1 MLNYISS
8 VIRCFTIQQGDYSSR
23 TSCKTFWGFSL
34 VLAGLIVL
42 LLVIIDSSILFDNVF
57 WGQAAF
63 YIPFVL
69 LIELI
74 PTSLAALVRRFHDRS
89 LSGYWVIPCLL
100 IPFVGW
106 AAGAVIAF
114 FLPGQVEENNYP
126 RQIDN
131 VRPFWKLKRFWFLHA
146 AVIFIAATQL
156 SYFPVTIT
164 ENSHYITQPRTEDG
178 KVDYAAAMFKIF
190 EPRFK
195 NPEEN
200 GVRLIYQLYG
210 SKVYWTYRMNLGA
223 PEWTDACKQLQLDP
237 NLKPKYEDFPRFEDY
252 LTENKIDVNTLVY
265 DKEEFSRHRPKYVY
279 GTKPEYVDELKQ
291 EDDEDDVRFQE
302 RFAANVY
309 SFYAEAMSSGPVW
322 TSAQHPVASKW
333 LDDRAEELDTIAKAV
348 RMPIYQYPLPLK
360 SPDIFRDYYPI
371 RIYWFSRDVFNMRI
385 RRSLGDG
392 NVVQVLDDIETLF
405 LFAKHYGIGI
415 NVAETH
421 HSYYAFAQLACD
433 AAKTA
438 LQTPGF
444 CESLTDEQWK
454 RLNDITSQECE
465 VNLKTILNGEFM
477 GKYNIIP
484 DYFIKSSEGSVIKPS
499 EGSVE
504 DVNAA
509 LSAIIRLFV
518 DENYFRQQAYL
529 DRQLIQ
535 DAFLEK
541 DRAIRKQKFDELR
554 KLSPRHLLPSV
565 VNWLTIR
572 KRSYTAAHC
581 FFYLAADSCRSF
593 LYLQDMISTNQRLI
607 QVAIAI
613 ERYRV
618 KEGKYPESLEQ
629 LTDKYWDEKKQGAI
643 RFDPCSGKNT
653 LGYRINAQSKEDW
666 ERELK
671 QGREKDTECP
681 HEFDDKFPVWRPFIL
696 YSVGPDLKDD
706 NGKSFFRASPGTGDV
721 IY

>member
-1 MLNYISS
+1 MVNYLCS
-8 VIRCFTIQQGDYSSR
+8 VISCYTNRRGDFSSR

-34 VLAGLIVL
+34 VLAGIIVL
-42 LLVIIDSSILFDNVF
+42 LLVIIDSSTLFDNVL
-57 WGQAAF
+57 WGQVAF
-63 YIPFVL
+63 YIPLVL

-74 PTSLAALVRRFHDRS
+74 PTSLAALVRRFHDCN

-100 IPFVGW
+100 IPFIGW
-106 AAGAVIAF
+106 AVCAVIAF
-114 FLPGQVEENNYP
+114 FLPGQVQENNYP

-131 VRPFWKLKRFWFLHA
+131 ARPFWKLKRFWFLHST
-146 AVIFIAATQL
+146 VIFIASTQL
-156 SYFPVTIT
+156 SYSPVTIT
-164 ENSHYITQPRTEDG
+164 ENSHFITQPRTEDG

-195 NPEEN
+195 NAEEN

-223 PEWTDACKQLQLDP
+223 PEWTDACKLLQLDP

-279 GTKPEYVDELKQ
+279 GTKPEYGDELKQ

-302 RFAANVY
+302 RFAINLY
-309 SFYAEAMSSGPVW
+309 SFYAEAMSSGSAW
-322 TSAQHPVASKW
+322 TSAQHPIASKW
-333 LDDRAEELDTIAKAV
+333 LDDRADELDTIAKAV

-405 LFAKHYGIGI
+405 LFAKHYGNGV
-415 NVAETH
+415 NVAETN
-421 HSYYAFAQLACD
+421 HSHYAFVQLACD

-454 RLNDITSQECE
+454 RLNDITSQECG
-465 VNLKTILNGEFM
+465 VNLKNVLNGEFM
-477 GKYNIIP
+477 GQYNIIP
-484 DYFIKSSEGSVIKPS
+484 DFFINPS
-499 EGSVE
+499 EGAAE
-504 DVNAA
+504 DVCAVF
-509 LSAIIRLFV
+509 SAIIRLFI
-518 DENYFRQQAYL
+518 DENYFRQQAYK
-529 DRQLIQ
+529 DRHMLQ

-541 DRAIRKQKFDELR
+541 DHAIRKQKFDELR
-554 KLSPRHLLPSV
+554 KYSPPHVLMSV
-565 VNWLTIR
+565 TNWLTIR
-572 KRSYTAAHC
+572 KRSNTAAHC
-581 FFYLAADSCRSF
+581 FFYQAADSCLSF

-618 KEGKYPESLEQ
+618 KEGKYPESFEQ
-629 LTDKYWDEKKQGAI
+629 LTDKYWDEKKQGSI
-643 RFDPCSGKNT
+643 RFDPWSGKNT

-671 QGREKDTECP
+671 QGRKKAPEYH
-681 HEFDDKFPVWRPFIL
+681 HEFDDDSFPVWRPFIL
-696 YSVGPDLKDD
+696 YSIGPDLKDD
-706 NGKSFFRASPGTGDV
+706 NGKFIFRIPPQTGDV
-721 IY
+721 IF